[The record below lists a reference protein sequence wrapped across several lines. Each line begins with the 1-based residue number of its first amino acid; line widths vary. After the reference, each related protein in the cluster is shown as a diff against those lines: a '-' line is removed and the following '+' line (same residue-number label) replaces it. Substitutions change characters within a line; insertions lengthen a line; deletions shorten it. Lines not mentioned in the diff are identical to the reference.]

1 MLVAGRGVAFG
12 DVADVENRVRGE
24 QVEALENAQ
33 LIGVELGKQGAH
45 GLAFLQQ
52 LQRCFHDGK
61 LRHRLLVLAGRTLAR
76 LFGTPFEAVEI
87 REHQLGLDGVGVF
100 DRMDTAFDMGDVVVL
115 ETAQHVHNGIHLA
128 DVGEELVAEALA
140 LGRAAHQPGD
150 VYEGDAR
157 RDDLLRLG
165 DVGELAHARI
175 GHGDF
180 AGVGLDRAERIV
192 RRLRRRRLCQR
203 VEECGL
209 ADIRQPDDTA
219 FEAHG

>member
-1 MLVAGRGVAFG
+1 
-12 DVADVENRVRGE
+12 
-24 QVEALENAQ
+24 
-33 LIGVELGKQGAH
+33 
-45 GLAFLQQ
+45 
-52 LQRCFHDGK
+52 
-61 LRHRLLVLAGRTLAR
+61 
-76 LFGTPFEAVEI
+76 
-87 REHQLGLDGVGVF
+87 
-100 DRMDTAFDMGDVVVL
+100 MDTAFDMGDVVVL
-115 ETAQHVHNGIHLA
+115 ETAQHVHDGIHLA

-192 RRLRRRRLCQR
+192 RPCAAAVFVSALKVWTCRHSAARRYR
-203 VEECGL
+203 
-209 ADIRQPDDTA
+209 I
-219 FEAHG
+219 